1 MQTFLPFNAMEYHAP
16 RDSYTPFNAIQ
27 TPLHKGINLIEA
39 SAGTGK
45 TYAIA
50 MLVLRFVV
58 ELDIAIDK
66 VLVVT
71 FTKAAT
77 EELKDR
83 VRKRLVEAR
92 QIAQGGKVEDETLN
106 VWFEQL
112 NLEPSV
118 IQKRLNT
125 ALINIDQAAIFTIH
139 SFCQK
144 VLHEHALES
153 GQLFDAELLDDL
165 SSIKQACVDDFWRKQ
180 LYHRTTAQVAILT
193 AHYKTPDELLNS
205 VKDVKDDMMVCPN
218 TEDLDE
224 LLQRFAQLSD
234 DAQIALQNSD
244 AVIQQGI
251 ADKKFKKGFLPDYNA
266 LTAWLNKERFDLPNL
281 DCLSYD
287 GLTGHLDGTKFKTNK
302 TQSSEERKADYLAEL
317 NVDCAVFDK
326 LNDCLQRIDLA
337 LRRNLIDNLRIQ
349 LNERLQHL
357 NVLSFDH
364 LISRLAEALQ
374 SDKKDLLVHELQARF
389 QAALIDEFQDTDN
402 HQWFIFSTLF
412 DSAAHFLYLIGDPK
426 QAIYKFRG
434 ADIYSYIGAQQRASE
449 KLTLTHNWRSHP
461 KLVDAVNSLFQQK
474 DQPFLLKELAF
485 HPVQAAQ
492 TPDKGELHFD
502 NQAIAPMMLWQL
514 AEEEDKHWTKGKA
527 ESQVRIA
534 VCNEIIELLN
544 NDYTLQPE
552 NRRLQPK
559 DLAILVYTNEQAQD
573 YQNALRE
580 VGVPSVLKSTRS
592 VFASHEAKELYR
604 LLNAVANPNDLS
616 LLKQALTISWFGL
629 DGQSL
634 YELFKDETRLDE
646 IMLRFVEY
654 YQDWQKL
661 GLMAMLEKL
670 LGREEI
676 RIKLAQ
682 NNRVE
687 RQLTNIHHA
696 IELTHQAASDEHLGI
711 NKTLDWLQS
720 AIHKSD
726 GSTSETQQLRLESDE
741 DAVQIITMHRS
752 KGLEYAVA
760 FCPCLWQDKEAK
772 AQTLAIAHEHG
783 NIVADLGSPD
793 FKDRAKQAKDEQ
805 DAENARLCYVA
816 LTRAKYRC
824 YLVWVNARTKEKTN
838 QSALGQLLQLSDLD
852 YIGQQTL
859 LNNLTEDNSFAYQ
872 EIPADNQLTGSYK
885 KRRADL
891 DLKGLERSR
900 SLYSNWQMSSYTALS
915 ALSEHDTPE
924 LPADK
929 AREEIDSTVAF
940 NFTDELPKGAHTGN
954 VIHDLLENHDFYEL
968 GRGTDITEARD
979 KACLKYSL
987 KLEHPE
993 IINEVLLN
1001 VVQTPLSIEDNEFCL
1016 MNIKDEYCLKEMPFY
1031 LSLQELN
1038 TQKINAILK
1047 DSPAYQSLNYKT
1059 LSGYLTGFIDL
1070 ICQYNGKFYVMD
1082 YKTNYLLDYK
1092 AEHLTLAMRE
1102 HNYGL
1107 QYWLYTVVLH
1117 RYLQNRL
1124 SNYDYETHFGGV
1136 RYLFVRGMQPDIK
1149 MSGVYQD
1156 MPALEKV
1163 EALAELLS

>member
-1 MQTFLPFNAMEYHAP
+1 MQQFSPFN
-16 RDSYTPFNAIQ
+16 SVQ
-27 TPLHKGINLIEA
+27 TPLNKGINLIEA

-45 TYAIA
+45 TFAIA

-58 ELDIAIDK
+58 EFDIAIDK
-66 VLVVT
+66 ILVAT
-71 FTKAAT
+71 FTNAAT
-77 EELKDR
+77 DELKDR

-92 QIAQGGKVEDETLN
+92 QLANGGDVDDVVLQTWFNTLKI
-106 VWFEQL
+106 
-112 NLEPSV
+112 EPLL
-118 IQKRLNT
+118 IQKRLNQ
-125 ALINIDQAAIFTIH
+125 ALINIDQAAISTIH
-139 SFCQK
+139 GFCRK
-144 VLHEHALES
+144 ILREHALES
-153 GQLFDAELLDDL
+153 GQLFDTELLDDL

-180 LYHRTTAQVAILT
+180 LYHRSTAQVAILT
-193 AHYKTPDELLNS
+193 THYKTPDALLKS
-205 VKDVKDDMMVCPN
+205 IKDIKDEMLVYPN
-218 TEDLDE
+218 TENLDE
-224 LLQRFAQLSD
+224 LLQRFETLSES
-234 DAQIALQNSD
+234 AQI
-244 AVIQQGI
+244 VIQNCDAAILKGI
-251 ADKKFKKGFLPDYNA
+251 NEDRFKKEFKEHYPILASWLQKTNLNIPNEKGLTLLTSEGLANSLNGNAKGFKGKEGA
-266 LTAWLNKERFDLPNL
+266 RNKELFLN
-281 DCLSYD
+281 
-287 GLTGHLDGTKFKTNK
+287 
-302 TQSSEERKADYLAEL
+302 ELA
-317 NVDCAVFDK
+317 VDTDVFDQLCHISK
-326 LNDCLQRIDLA
+326 RIDLA
-337 LRRNLIDNLRIQ
+337 LRCNLIEYLRIE
-349 LNERLQHL
+349 LNERLRHL
-357 NVLSFDH
+357 NVLSADQI
-364 LISRLAEALQ
+364 ISHLAEALN
-374 SDKKDLLVHELQARF
+374 SDKKDLLIHELRIRF

-412 DSAAHFLYLIGDPK
+412 NSAEHFLYLIGDPK

-434 ADIYSYIGAQQRASE
+434 ADIYSYIGAQQQAKE

-461 KLVDAVNSLFQQK
+461 KLVDAVNNLFQQK
-474 DQPFLLKELAF
+474 AQAFLLEELVF

-492 TPDKGELHFD
+492 TPEKGELHFD

-514 AEEEDKHWTKGKA
+514 MDEDKHWSKNKA
-527 ESQVRIA
+527 EPQVRIA

-544 NDYTLQPE
+544 NNYTLHPE

-559 DLAILVYTNEQAQD
+559 DLAILVYTNEQAQE
-573 YQNALRE
+573 YQNTLRD

-604 LLNAVANPNDLS
+604 LLNAVANPNDLN
-616 LLKQALTISWFGL
+616 LLKQALTISWFGF

-634 YELFKDETRLDE
+634 YELFKDETKLDE
-646 IMLRFVEY
+646 IMLRFVGY

-670 LGREEI
+670 LGYEEI

-687 RQLTNIHHA
+687 RQLTNIHHL

-720 AIHKSD
+720 AIDKSD
-726 GSTSETQQLRLESDE
+726 GSKSETQQLRLESDE

-760 FCPCLWQDKEAK
+760 FCPCLWQEKESKDKE
-772 AQTLAIAHEHG
+772 LAIAHENG

-793 FKDRAKQAKDEQ
+793 FEKRAEKAKEEQ

-824 YLVWVNARTKEKTN
+824 YLVWVNSRTAKDKPN
-838 QSALGQLLQLSDLD
+838 QSALAQLLQLSELD
-852 YIGQQTL
+852 YIEQQTL
-859 LNNLTEDNSFAYQ
+859 LKNLSENNSFAYQ
-872 EIPADNQLTGSYK
+872 EIPANNQLTGSYK
-885 KRRADL
+885 KRLEDL
-891 DLKGLERSR
+891 ELNGFKRSR
-900 SLYSNWQMSSYTALS
+900 LLYSNWQMSSYTALS
-915 ALSEHDTPE
+915 ALSEHNTPE
-924 LPADK
+924 LPQDK
-929 AREEIDSTVAF
+929 AREALDSTVVF
-940 NFTDELPKGAHTGN
+940 NITDELPKGAHTGN
-954 VIHDLLENHDFYEL
+954 VIHDLLENHDFYKL
-968 GRGTDITEARD
+968 GQGSDITEARD

-987 KLEHPE
+987 TLERPE

-1001 VVQTPLSIEDNEFCL
+1001 VVQTPLSHQDNEFCL
-1016 MNIKDEYCLKEMPFY
+1016 INIKDEDCLKEMPFY
-1031 LSLQELN
+1031 LNLQELN

-1047 DSPAYQSLNYKT
+1047 DSPAYQVLNYKT

-1092 AEHLTLAMRE
+1092 PEYLTLAMRE

-1124 SNYDYETHFGGV
+1124 PNYDYQHHFGGV

-1156 MPALEKV
+1156 MPDIKKV
-1163 EALAELLS
+1163 EALAELFSNTK